1 MPLFGPSYPL
11 YPHPHQSEIIRI
23 LEALETLI
31 MIDKDILLSLISD
44 HHHEGDHQCQEN
56 MGLLLVT
63 SVGPNKGGGL
73 RLSR

>member
-11 YPHPHQSEIIRI
+11 YPHHQHSEIIKI
-23 LEALETLI
+23 LEAVVNSYH
-31 MIDKDILLSLISD
+31 DKDILLSLIID
-44 HHHEGDHQCQEN
+44 HHHDGDHQCQQN